1 MTAANRARWS
11 VRVPATEAE
20 VAELSAAAKAER
32 RTIGIWLLE
41 LGLQRARKTSHRRPK
56 PEPREGI

>member
-1 MTAANRARWS
+1 VTAAKKSRWS
-11 VRVPATEAE
+11 IRIPATEQE
-20 VAELSAAAKAER
+20 VAELTAAAKSER

-41 LGLQRARKTSHRRPK
+41 LGLQRARKTSYRRPK